1 MEYVPSSKIKR
12 EIPPLTSSIKR
23 NERRLTNL
31 SKPISLMKELEEQ
44 SKELEL
50 KIEKD
55 KTDEEKKLLS
65 LELSVIKTKID
76 ETKKIITVD
85 LEKEISVLG
94 GVIDKQKED
103 LDLLNRKL
111 EESLKYEHE
120 VKIRK
125 GVTVC
130 EIIDITPFFPN
141 IDRFTVNKGQSIEYL
156 KSVDSDMT
164 YLKVSTITR
173 LESTNEDPVKL
184 IPVNYNTVFL
194 SGGGR
199 VIIDDSVE
207 YPLEGGVKNVIGDAI
222 KNPGYDEDGK
232 IIVTPQVNGFGSE
245 TNYIS
250 QVLNFNMDIVINP
263 SSGFIVRDVDRN
275 DGDLS
280 VWVLSS
286 SDGPIRQ
293 L

>member
-194 SGGGR
+194 SDGGR

-207 YPLEGGVKNVIGDAI
+207 YPLEEGVKNVIGDAI

>member
-1 MEYVPSSKIKR
+1 MDYVPSSKIKR

-23 NERRLTNL
+23 NELRLTNL

-50 KIEKD
+50 KIEKA

-111 EESLKYEHE
+111 EESLKYEYE

-141 IDRFTVNKGQSIEYL
+141 TVRFTVNKGQSIEYL

-173 LESTNEDPVKL
+173 LESTNEDPIKL
-184 IPVNYNTVFL
+184 IPVDYNTVFL
-194 SGGGR
+194 SDGGR
-199 VIIDDSVE
+199 VIGGDGIKQA
-207 YPLEGGVKNVIGDAI
+207 LEEINKPIN
-222 KNPGYDEDGK
+222 N
-232 IIVTPQVNGFGSE
+232 FGSE
-245 TNYIS
+245 TKYIS
-250 QVLNFNMDIVINP
+250 QIINFDLDIVINP
-263 SSGFIVRDVDRN
+263 SSGFILKDIDRN

-286 SDGPIRQ
+286 SDGPVKQ